1 MILFIALT
9 DLSFGFM
16 GSYSAGS
23 AVKTA
28 AAAGGDILMNN
39 KP

>member
-23 AVKTA
+23 AEKT